1 MTASTPPD
9 AFREAEDSER
19 DSERPDFSHKDRGVP
34 DFVRRLLEAGLD
46 KLGERPD
53 QLRQRLAELKL
64 PKEAWLAMLSQ
75 LDDSKSG
82 LYRIVAREVKD
93 FLENTNFADDL
104 VRALTKLSF
113 EIKTEVRF
121 IPNDAGLAK
130 PNVRSRVQVKNADDT
145 AASAKESHE

>member
-1 MTASTPPD
+1 MTSIPPPD
-9 AFREAEDSER
+9 TRPDGDESQR
-19 DSERPDFSHKDRGVP
+19 DSERADSSYKALP
-34 DFVRRLLEAGLD
+34 DFVKRLLEAGLD

-64 PKEAWLAMLSQ
+64 PKEAWFALLSQ

-93 FLENTNFADDL
+93 FLENTNFAEDL

-130 PNVRSRVQVKNADDT
+130 PNVRSRVQVKTQPDDST
-145 AASAKESHE
+145 APERDSE